1 MKNFKEL
8 KYFAYLYVVYHWL
21 TSNVIKTL
29 TFWID
34 KDFTYFIKTSS
45 KSQDVPLSN
54 CFLAETTLAFHPYMN
69 NNTKT
74 VFRIYV
80 RIHMLKYAIFKT
92 ALISQEKKS
101 YGQEVEKWLTFIKKM
116 AQKSKV
122 IIFINQKKRKIHL
135 INMDL

>member
-1 MKNFKEL
+1 
-8 KYFAYLYVVYHWL
+8 
-21 TSNVIKTL
+21 
-29 TFWID
+29 
-34 KDFTYFIKTSS
+34 
-45 KSQDVPLSN
+45 
-54 CFLAETTLAFHPYMN
+54 MN